1 MLFAKCIGRDCK
13 MNKHKQYPS
22 IFQPL
27 DLGFTQ
33 LKNRIM
39 MGSMHTGL
47 EDIGEEGYKKMG
59 AYFAERAK
67 GGVGMIMT
75 GGIAPNPESNT
86 SLVDNDSDSAMLYR
100 EDQVHQHSLAVQ
112 AVKEAA
118 PDCKMC
124 MQILHPG
131 PITRHPDAVSPS
143 GIRSPIGNPHPKVM
157 DEADI
162 EKAIQDFVNC
172 ALLAEKAGYDGVE
185 IIGSAGYLI
194 STFLVEK
201 TNKRTDRWGG
211 SYENRMRLATEV
223 ILRVRKAV
231 GNNFIIV
238 YRIAAMEMMEDGSSW
253 EEVITLG
260 KAIEKAGAT
269 IISTHFVWHEAKV
282 PTIST
287 RVPRGAFA
295 SVTGRLRK
303 ELAIPLITSNRINT
317 PEVAEDILAKGWAD
331 IVSMGRPM
339 LADPE
344 FVVKAQSGRTD
355 EINTCIG
362 CNQACLDHTFQ
373 HKRVSCLVNPRA
385 CHETEI
391 NITPAAQQ
399 KRIAVVGAGP
409 AGLAAAI
416 TAAQCGHKVT
426 LFEASDAIGG
436 HFNLAKIIP
445 GKEEFHE
452 TIRYYQRQIELNN
465 VELRL
470 NTFVDE
476 QSLNDWDEVIISTG
490 IKPRVPDIS
499 GIDGSNVFSYT
510 EAILH
515 PERIGKRVAIVGAG
529 GIGFDVAE
537 LLSHAGVSAGLDI
550 NVFAREWG
558 IDFENHPRGGV
569 AGVKPH
575 VETSGREI
583 YLLQRKDQ
591 SVGRTLG
598 TTTGWA
604 HKISLR
610 RKGVHMIAGVQYNR
624 IDEHGLHIFQN
635 NEPKTLEVDSIVI
648 CAGQESDNAL
658 YQKLSSKHSTI
669 NNTNQRV
676 HLIGGADVATEIDAK
691 RAIDQGYR
699 LAVSL

>member
-1 MLFAKCIGRDCK
+1 
-13 MNKHKQYPS
+13 MNKHSQYPS

-47 EDIGEEGYKKMG
+47 EEVGEPGYQKM
-59 AYFAERAK
+59 ATYFAERAK

-75 GGIAPNPESNT
+75 GGIAPNPESNV
-86 SLVDNDSDSAMLYR
+86 SMMDQESDSAMLYR
-100 EDQVHQHSLAVQ
+100 EDQVHQHSLVTT

-131 PITRHPDAVSPS
+131 PVTANPDAVSPS
-143 GIRSPIGNPHPKVM
+143 GIRSPLGTPNPKIM
-157 DEADI
+157 TEADI
-162 EKAIQDFVNC
+162 EKTISDFANC
-172 ALLAEKAGYDGVE
+172 AALAQKASYDGVE

-201 TNKRTDRWGG
+201 TNQRTDRWGG
-211 SYENRMRLATEV
+211 SYENRMRLAIEV
-223 ILRVRKAV
+223 IKRVRQTV
-231 GNNFIIV
+231 GENFIIV

-253 EEVITLG
+253 DEVVRLA
-260 KAIEKAGAT
+260 KEIEKHGAT
-269 IISTHFVWHEAKV
+269 IISTHFTWHESRV
-282 PTIST
+282 PTIAT
-287 RVPRGAFA
+287 RVPRAAFA

-303 ELAIPLITSNRINT
+303 EISIPVITSNRINT
-317 PEVAEDILAKGWAD
+317 PETAEDVLAKGWAD

-344 FVVKAQSGRTD
+344 FVNKTSTGRED

-373 HKRVSCLVNPRA
+373 GKRVTCLVNPRA
-385 CHETEI
+385 CYETEI
-391 NITPAAQQ
+391 NITPAATS

-409 AGLAAAI
+409 AGLSFAI

-436 HFNLAKIIP
+436 HFNMAKVIP

-452 TIRYYQRQIELNN
+452 TIRYYNRQIELNN
-465 VELRL
+465 IELRL
-470 NTFVDE
+470 NTYVDADAL
-476 QSLNDWDEVIISTG
+476 QDWDEVVIATG
-490 IKPRVPDIS
+490 IKPRVPEIK
-499 GIDGSNVFSYT
+499 GIDNAKVFNYRD
-510 EAILH
+510 AILH

-550 NVFAREWG
+550 DVFAREWG
-558 IDFENHPRGGV
+558 IDFKNHPRGGV
-569 AGVKPH
+569 AGVEPQ

-583 YLLQRKDQ
+583 YLLQRKAQ

-604 HKISLR
+604 HKLSLR
-610 RKGVHMIAGVQYNR
+610 RKGVHMLAGVQYEG
-624 IDEHGLHIFQN
+624 IDDQGLHIQYQN
-635 NEPKTLEVDSIVI
+635 EAQTLDVDSIVI

-658 YQKLSSKHSTI
+658 YRAIKSKRD
-669 NNTNQRV
+669 NV
-676 HLIGGADVATEIDAK
+676 HLIGGAELAMEIDAK
-691 RAIDQGYR
+691 RAIDQGFR
-699 LAVSL
+699 LAISL